1 MTVLV
6 FLAALLG
13 AMALGLP
20 IAFSLLVCALALM
33 VQQGTFEATVFAQ
46 KLIEGADSYSL
57 LAIPF
62 FMLAGELMNAGGLS
76 RRIVQVGLAW
86 VGHRRGG
93 LGFVAIFSAV
103 ALAAMSGS
111 AAADAAMLGTMLI
124 PMMREHGYNVSRSAG
139 LIASGSIIAPV
150 LPPSVALIIFGVMA
164 NVSIGQLFLAAIV
177 PGLLMGLALVIAW
190 MVVARQESVASLP
203 RQPLPMRIAASIDAI
218 WALAMPIG
226 IVGGMRFGV
235 FTPTEAAVAAAVYAF
250 LIGKFVYR
258 ELAWRALRRVFV
270 TSAKTTSVVVFL
282 IAAALVSAWII
293 TVSDIPGQIALML
306 EPFMGQ
312 PRWLMFVIMVLVA
325 VIGTALDF
333 APTVLILTPVLM
345 PIVLQA
351 GIDPVYFGVLFVM
364 NNAIG
369 LITPPVGIVL
379 NVLSGVASIPLGSI
393 AKGALPFLTAQ
404 LMVLAVLVAF
414 PEIVLTPLRWL
425 R

>member
-13 AMALGLP
+13 AMALGVP

-46 KLIEGADSYSL
+46 KLVEGADSYSL

-282 IAAALVSAWII
+282 IAAALVSEPHR
-293 TVSDIPGQIALML
+293 VSRRLNTL
-306 EPFMGQ
+306 
-312 PRWLMFVIMVLVA
+312 R
-325 VIGTALDF
+325 
-333 APTVLILTPVLM
+333 
-345 PIVLQA
+345 
-351 GIDPVYFGVLFVM
+351 
-364 NNAIG
+364 G
-369 LITPPVGIVL
+369 LSHEQVE
-379 NVLSGVASIPLGSI
+379 
-393 AKGALPFLTAQ
+393 Q
-404 LMVLAVLVAF
+404 VLARGA
-414 PEIVLTPLRWL
+414 
-425 R
+425 